1 MQFTY
6 RGRTIEGTEAV
17 GHRLVSTV
25 TDLTKT
31 IDGVRTVV
39 VWDRDFS
46 AGELVEAEIAFFAQD
61 DAGNVWELGEHPEAY
76 EDGKIVESPTWIQG
90 IDRAQAGISM
100 KAAPRP
106 GTPSYSLGLGPAVG
120 FTDRA
125 RVLKVGDRTCIP
137 SRCFSGVLLV
147 DEFNPDQPGKH
158 QLKYYAPGVG
168 NVRVGWSGAN
178 EDSKETLV
186 LVALERLGARA
197 MAKARR
203 EALKLEA
210 SAYRTSKSI
219 YGRTAPS
226 EPAGVQTGSLGW
238 ARLASRSSLRG
249 GSQSRFAATSRSHR
263 DHRSRDLAAAA
274 AARHEDRGDP
284 PGRQDRPHAVAAR
297 RAEGRDRQPLAP
309 AGGLRGPPGH
319 LACALRRAALR
330 ALGDLV
336 RRRPRVTLAL
346 LQNSYRVGLG
356 LVSARNA
363 RCRAFPAGSAPPCH
377 GRAAGSRAARQRR
390 CDHLAVGARRQSAPA
405 FDGRPPDRHRAPHRP
420 SGRVSRADP
429 GRAARAPATARAP
442 RRLRPPDGVAPLER
456 SRLHRSHPRPRG
468 LHRLGLRAR
477 RRVPAEQ
484 GDLDDAGRRHLPGNG
499 DRHGRDG
506 AVHRRRGH
514 LARGGTPQ
522 SPVRVVVRR
531 ASAGLRGDRAFLVPR
546 DTDRQRARPEPR
558 RRRLLARA
566 VHRNDRRAGALEGAD
581 PHRSR
586 ASLPPARGRGHGGRT
601 RSRVAAHHGAQPRAH
616 GRQLRAVLPLAL
628 PHPAFLG
635 HGTPVLALGGTER
648 AARFASR

>member
-1 MQFTY
+1 MSPPRRLPSAATLPAVLLAAAALVLLCAGPARAADGYDSARFSNPTVIDNRWQSLQPGMQFTY

-76 EDGKIVESPTWIQG
+76 EDGRIVESPTWIQG
-90 IDRAQAGISM
+90 IDGAQAGISM
-100 KAAPRP
+100 KAAPRQ

-197 MAKARR
+197 MARART

-226 EPAGVQTGSLGW
+226 EPASVQTASLGW
-238 ARLASRSSLRG
+238 ARLASRSSPRG
-249 GSQSRFAATSRSHR
+249 AGQASFAATS
-263 DHRSRDLAAAA
+263 
-274 AARHEDRGDP
+274 ARIVIT
-284 PGRQDRPHAVAAR
+284 A
-297 RAEGRDRQPLAP
+297 
-309 AGGLRGPPGH
+309 
-319 LACALRRAALR
+319 
-330 ALGDLV
+330 
-336 RRRPRVTLAL
+336 RVT
-346 LQNSYRVGLG
+346 S
-356 LVSARNA
+356 
-363 RCRAFPAGSAPPCH
+363 PPQP
-377 GRAAGSRAARQRR
+377 QRGMKIEVTR
-390 CDHLAVGARRQSAPA
+390 P
-405 FDGRPPDRHRAPHRP
+405 DGRIVRTRWL
-420 SGRVSRADP
+420 SGVRKGDTVSLSLPQALFADHP
-429 GRAARAPATARAP
+429 GTWHARF
-442 RRLRPPDGVAPLER
+442 VVQR
-456 SRLHRSHPRPRG
+456 SVRS
-468 LHRLGLRAR
+468 AI
-477 RRVPAEQ
+477 
-484 GDLDDAGRRHLPGNG
+484 
-499 DRHGRDG
+499 
-506 AVHRRRGH
+506 
-514 LARGGTPQ
+514 
-522 SPVRVVVRR
+522 SFVVVMR
-531 ASAGLRGDRAFLVPR
+531 
-546 DTDRQRARPEPR
+546 
-558 RRRLLARA
+558 
-566 VHRNDRRAGALEGAD
+566 
-581 PHRSR
+581 
-586 ASLPPARGRGHGGRT
+586 
-601 RSRVAAHHGAQPRAH
+601 
-616 GRQLRAVLPLAL
+616 
-628 PHPAFLG
+628 
-635 HGTPVLALGGTER
+635 
-648 AARFASR
+648 

>member
-1 MQFTY
+1 MQFSY

-168 NVRVGWSGAN
+168 NVRVGWAGAK

-186 LVALERLGARA
+186 LVGLERLGARA
-197 MAKARR
+197 MARARK

-226 EPAGVQTGSLGW
+226 EPASLQSGSLGW
-238 ARLASRSSLRG
+238 ARLAVRSSARG
-249 GSQSRFAATSRSHR
+249 SRPSFAATS
-263 DHRSRDLAAAA
+263 
-274 AARHEDRGDP
+274 DRIVITAHVTSP
-284 PGRQDRPHAVAAR
+284 PHPQRGMKLEVTRPGGRI
-297 RAEGRDRQPLAP
+297 
-309 AGGLRGPPGH
+309 
-319 LACALRRAALR
+319 
-330 ALGDLV
+330 V
-336 RRRPRVTLAL
+336 RTLWL
-346 LQNSYRVGLG
+346 
-356 LVSARNA
+356 
-363 RCRAFPAGSAPPCH
+363 
-377 GRAAGSRAARQRR
+377 
-390 CDHLAVGARRQSAPA
+390 
-405 FDGRPPDRHRAPHRP
+405 
-420 SGRVSRADP
+420 
-429 GRAARAPATARAP
+429 
-442 RRLRPPDGVAPLER
+442 
-456 SRLHRSHPRPRG
+456 
-468 LHRLGLRAR
+468 
-477 RRVPAEQ
+477 RRVPK
-484 GDLDDAGRRHLPGNG
+484 GKTVSLSLPQALFADHPGTW
-499 DRHGRDG
+499 H
-506 AVHRRRGH
+506 
-514 LARGGTPQ
+514 ARFVVQ
-522 SPVRVVVRR
+522 RSVRSAISFVVVP
-531 ASAGLRGDRAFLVPR
+531 ASPQP
-546 DTDRQRARPEPR
+546 T
-558 RRRLLARA
+558 
-566 VHRNDRRAGALEGAD
+566 
-581 PHRSR
+581 
-586 ASLPPARGRGHGGRT
+586 PA
-601 RSRVAAHHGAQPRAH
+601 
-616 GRQLRAVLPLAL
+616 
-628 PHPAFLG
+628 
-635 HGTPVLALGGTER
+635 
-648 AARFASR
+648 

>member
-1 MQFTY
+1 M
-6 RGRTIEGTEAV
+6 
-17 GHRLVSTV
+17 
-25 TDLTKT
+25 
-31 IDGVRTVV
+31 
-39 VWDRDFS
+39 
-46 AGELVEAEIAFFAQD
+46 
-61 DAGNVWELGEHPEAY
+61 
-76 EDGKIVESPTWIQG
+76 
-90 IDRAQAGISM
+90 
-100 KAAPRP
+100 
-106 GTPSYSLGLGPAVG
+106 
-120 FTDRA
+120 
-125 RVLKVGDRTCIP
+125 
-137 SRCFSGVLLV
+137 
-147 DEFNPDQPGKH
+147 
-158 QLKYYAPGVG
+158 
-168 NVRVGWSGAN
+168 
-178 EDSKETLV
+178 

-197 MAKARR
+197 MAKARS

-219 YGRTAPS
+219 YGRTAPA
-226 EPAGVQTGSLGW
+226 ERATVQTGSLGW
-238 ARLASRSSLRG
+238 AKLDARPSLRG
-249 GSQSRFAATSRSHR
+249 AGQSRFAATS
-263 DHRSRDLAAAA
+263 
-274 AARHEDRGDP
+274 ARIVVTARVTSPPLPQRGMKIEVTRPD
-284 PGRQDRPHAVAAR
+284 GRIVRTLWL
-297 RAEGRDRQPLAP
+297 RAIPKGETVSVSLPQGVFA
-309 AGGLRGPPGH
+309 GPPGH

-477 RRVPAEQ
+477 RRLPAEQ
-484 GDLDDAGRRHLPGNG
+484 GDLDDAGRRHLSGNG
-499 DRHGRDG
+499 DCHGRDG

-514 LARGGTPQ
+514 LAGGGTPQ
-522 SPVRVVVRR
+522 SPVRVVVRG

-566 VHRNDRRAGALEGAD
+566 VHRNDRRAGALEAAD

-635 HGTPVLALGGTER
+635 HGTSVLALGGTGRGLASHHGEGARRPYGAHR
-648 AARFASR
+648 ADPTRHARARGGPLRRLHRRAPRTATRPY